1 MATVKKAI
9 RSKVAGKRV
18 AKATA
23 PASAP
28 VVAARAKAANGAASK
43 AASKPATTAITT
55 SPADKK
61 PKRIRGEFSMPKG
74 DYERIGKLKATAKRA
89 GLKVKKNELLRLG
102 LQALQGLPANEL
114 KDAIVALRVPRP
126 EGRG

>member
-1 MATVKKAI
+1 MATVKKAT
-9 RSKVAGKRV
+9 RKVASKRV

-23 PASAP
+23 PASEP
-28 VVAARAKAANGAASK
+28 VVAAKPKAANGTAGKAATK
-43 AASKPATTAITT
+43 AAST
-55 SPADKK
+55 KK

-114 KDAIVALRVPRP
+114 KDAIVALRVPRAD
-126 EGRG
+126 GRG